1 MLTSCCPYALDART
15 EQAQISTDARMETAV
30 FRALRMWYTP
40 NQELSKFAALTFW
53 NLDHIHMYMH
63 PQAVIVDA
71 SSDEEA
77 FLGRGAQQH
86 VKATGS
92 TLIELPRNSGK
103 TLEWMTKLDSAALRS
118 KPGLPRLLA
127 YLFFFS

>member
-1 MLTSCCPYALDART
+1 
-15 EQAQISTDARMETAV
+15 
-30 FRALRMWYTP
+30 
-40 NQELSKFAALTFW
+40 
-53 NLDHIHMYMH
+53 MYMH

>member
-1 MLTSCCPYALDART
+1 MPALSRPRSQPRRGWKLPYSVLSVCGTRQPQTFQVRSAYAL
-15 EQAQISTDARMETAV
+15 
-30 FRALRMWYTP
+30 
-40 NQELSKFAALTFW
+40 

-63 PQAVIVDA
+63 PQALIIDT

-118 KPGLPRLLA
+118 KPHTSFII
-127 YLFFFS
+127 YTQV

>member
-1 MLTSCCPYALDART
+1 MRSVCGTHSAKSFQVHSAH
-15 EQAQISTDARMETAV
+15 I
-30 FRALRMWYTP
+30 
-40 NQELSKFAALTFW
+40 W

-63 PQAVIVDA
+63 PQAVIIDA

-118 KPGLPRLLA
+118 KPDCPASLLSFLLA
-127 YLFFFS
+127 KFLVATD